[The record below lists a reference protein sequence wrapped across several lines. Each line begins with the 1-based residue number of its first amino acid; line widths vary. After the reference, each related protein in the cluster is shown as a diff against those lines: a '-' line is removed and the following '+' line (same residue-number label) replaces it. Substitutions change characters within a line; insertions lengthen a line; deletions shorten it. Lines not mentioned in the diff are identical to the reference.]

1 MILIL
6 LYGFLIISHC
16 QECTTTIKGIFSKQ
30 IYEFERSINQLR
42 NEVAQAR
49 QQNHLGQFEYAA
61 NMQITTWSIGLS
73 RGAQNCAERCP
84 DSLSTCKNLKGD
96 FGVLFYQRMVESSG
110 VEWNPQ
116 EIVKKWM
123 QNQQNAEQLLIAT
136 IQQFGCGRAI
146 KKSIDKYM
154 EYVVCF
160 FDQAPIYGKPPYIV
174 ANEKSIAKAC
184 RFGRSNQ
191 YSGLCASSYNKMLIM
206 NPEHSTRIFE
216 SLDQQQKQ

>member
-1 MILIL
+1 MNFILFFGILIV
-6 LYGFLIISHC
+6 SNS

-49 QQNHLGQFEYAA
+49 QQNHMGLFEYAA
-61 NMQITTWSIGLS
+61 NMQIITWSIGLS

-84 DSLSTCKNLKGD
+84 DSLNTCKNLKGD
-96 FGVLFYQRMVESSG
+96 FGILFHQRMVDSSG

-116 EIVKKWM
+116 DIVKKWM
-123 QNQQNAEQLLIAT
+123 QNQQNAEQLMIAT
-136 IQQFGCGRAI
+136 ISQFGCGRAI
-146 KKSIDKYM
+146 KKSVDKYM

-160 FDQAPIYGKPPYIV
+160 FDQAPIDGKAAYIV

-206 NPEHSTRIFE
+206 NPEHSSRIFE
-216 SLDQQQKQ
+216 SQHKQQKQ

>member
-1 MILIL
+1 MMLIL
-6 LYGFLIISHC
+6 LYGIFVVSFS
-16 QECTTTIKGIFSKQ
+16 QECTTTVKGIFSKQ

-49 QQNHLGQFEYAA
+49 QPNHLGSFEYAA

-96 FGVLFYQRMVESSG
+96 FGVLFHQRTVESSG

-116 EIVKKWM
+116 EIVKKWK
-123 QNQQNAEQLLIAT
+123 QNQQNAEQLVIAT
-136 IQQFGCGRAI
+136 ISQFGCGRAI
-146 KKSIDKYM
+146 KKSVDKYM

-160 FDQAPIYGKPPYIV
+160 FDQAPQDGKAPYIV

-206 NPEHSTRIFE
+206 NPEHSTKIFE
-216 SLDQQQKQ
+216 SLDESQSQ